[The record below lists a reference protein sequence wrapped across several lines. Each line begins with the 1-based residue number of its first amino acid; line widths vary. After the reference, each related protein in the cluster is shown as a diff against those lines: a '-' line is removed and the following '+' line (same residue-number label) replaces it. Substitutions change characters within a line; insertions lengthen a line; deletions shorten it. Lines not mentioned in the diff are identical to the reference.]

1 MGLSIVWVVADRILS
16 NVPPVADKDLSFEFQ
31 KKKALNLSDLWFSIL
46 TRKQVTGR
54 MRQE

>member
-16 NVPPVADKDLSFEFQ
+16 NVPSVADKDLSFEFQ
-31 KKKALNLSDLWFSIL
+31 KKIALNLSDLWFSIL